1 VPAVAV
7 KVAVVAAAATVTEAG
22 TVKELLLSAIV
33 TVVPPV
39 GAAFERVTVQVL
51 VPLEFRL
58 VGVQASEERVTG
70 ATRLREAVRETLF
83 RVAVTVAV

>member
-7 KVAVVAAAATVTEAG
+7 KVAVVAAAVTVTEAG
-22 TVKELLLSAIV
+22 TVNELLLSAIV

-39 GAAFERVTVQVL
+39 GAAFDSVTVQVL

-58 VGVQASEERVTG
+58 MGVQASEDRVT
-70 ATRLREAVRETLF
+70 AVTRLMEAVRETLPS
-83 RVAVTVAV
+83 VAVTVAV